1 MSQNKAMELES
12 FPPFPI
18 EAGDF
23 RLAMGLRPIQP
34 DAWLFKGPDHA
45 QQMAARHRLLD
56 QQPQDVAACEPS
68 AEAAARAVHHLAT
81 GAPASTTGLAA
92 LEAVGRTVQ
101 EDMCILQS
109 EGEDQPYRLMGGI
122 LCFPNRW
129 CLADKL
135 GKPLMAIHDPV
146 PDYGRKL
153 GPAVD
158 RFFARLKPDHITMRM
173 NWSLHPDA
181 VLFHPSAP
189 KDQPVVEAKSVPT
202 QVFLRVERQTIR
214 RIEKVGSA
222 TVLFTIRT
230 MIATLGDALT
240 DPDRMARLDHALA
253 TMPAAMLAYK
263 SMDRLV
269 APVRAWLAEQ
279 RP

>member
-1 MSQNKAMELES
+1 MELES

-23 RLAMGLRPIQP
+23 RLAMGLRPVQP
-34 DAWLFKGPDHA
+34 SDWLFKGPDHD
-45 QQMAARHRLLD
+45 QQMAERHRLFD
-56 QQPQDVAACEPS
+56 QQPQDVVACEPS
-68 AEAAARAVHHLAT
+68 AEAAACVLHRLVT
-81 GAPASTTGLAA
+81 GEAAPGTGLEA
-92 LEAVGRTVQ
+92 LEAIGRTVQ

-109 EGEDQPYRLMGGI
+109 DGDDQPYHLMGGV

-146 PDYGRKL
+146 PDYDRKL

-181 VLFHPSAP
+181 VLFHPVAP
-189 KDQPVVEAKSVPT
+189 QEQPSIEADDVST
-202 QVFLRVERQTIR
+202 QVFLRAERQTIR
-214 RIEKVGSA
+214 RIEDVGPA

-230 MIATLGDALT
+230 MVAPLGAVLT
-240 DPDRMARLDHALA
+240 DLDRVHRLDHALA
-253 TMPAAMLAYK
+253 TMPAALLAYK
-263 SMDRLV
+263 SMDTLV